1 MSPQLSAQQEAV
13 ASLLRQIGDLDPDDG
28 TIRLVE
34 CGLHSGFPPCCVVF
48 FVQVWW
54 PAHMLDGSS
63 PALRKTRALMSDY
76 QRVLRRV
83 RADHARVSY
92 IPCPDCVLSKKFVM
106 MKKCSRHFS
115 RRQRDQIRKVL
126 AA

>member
-13 ASLLRQIGDLDPDDG
+13 ASLLRQMGDLDPDDS

-34 CGLHSGFPPCCVVF
+34 RGLHSGFPPCCVTF
-48 FVQVWW
+48 FVQIWC
-54 PAHMLDGSS
+54 
-63 PALRKTRALMSDY
+63 ALMSDY

-92 IPCPDCVLSKKFVM
+92 IPCPDCVLSKKFVT